1 MSVQGSTGVSDFW
14 FTISLEGWEE
24 GGGEGVL
31 DGIWAGSERG
41 GGGFSKRDREK
52 REGGLDLE
60 IRVTDFYI

>member
-1 MSVQGSTGVSDFW
+1 MFQIFGSQYHWRVGRR
-14 FTISLEGWEE
+14 
-24 GGGEGVL
+24 GGEGVL

-41 GGGFSKRDREK
+41 GGVFSKRDREK